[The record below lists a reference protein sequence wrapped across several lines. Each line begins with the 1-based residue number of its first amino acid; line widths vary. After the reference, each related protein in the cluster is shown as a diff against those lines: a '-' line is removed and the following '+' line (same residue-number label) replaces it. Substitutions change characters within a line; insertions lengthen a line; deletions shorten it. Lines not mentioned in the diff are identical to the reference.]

1 MLCEFVSRLVK
12 GNVEQ
17 LILDVMLRVCVER
30 KWLRARGKQRT
41 DSIHVLAHSIRTLNR
56 LQCAQE
62 TMRAAINALAV
73 VEPEWLKGHSQ
84 AERMDT
90 YGPRAED

>member
-1 MLCEFVSRLVK
+1 MLCEFRSRLVK

-17 LILDVMLRVCVER
+17 LILDVMLQVCVER
-30 KWLRARGKQRT
+30 KWLKARGKQRT
-41 DSIHVLAHSIRTLNR
+41 DSIHVLALNPNAQSSAMRTR
-56 LQCAQE
+56 
-62 TMRAAINALAV
+62 TMRATLNALEV
-73 VEPEWLKGHSQ
+73 VAPEWLKRHSQ

>member
-1 MLCEFVSRLVK
+1 MLCEFRSRPVK

-17 LILDVMLRVCVER
+17 LILDVMPQVCVER
-30 KWLRARGKQRT
+30 KWLKARGKQRT
-41 DSIHVLAHSIRTLNR
+41 DSIHVLALNPNAQR
-56 LQCAQE
+56 LKCAQE

-73 VEPEWLKGHSQ
+73 VDPEWLKGHSP
-84 AERMDT
+84 AEWLDT

>member
-1 MLCEFVSRLVK
+1 MDLTDSGFDSAVLCEFVSRLVK

-41 DSIHVLAHSIRTLNR
+41 DSIHVLALNPNAQSSAMRTRDYEGGYQR
-56 LQCAQE
+56 L
-62 TMRAAINALAV
+62 
-73 VEPEWLKGHSQ
+73 G
-84 AERMDT
+84 
-90 YGPRAED
+90 GG